1 MNTISHSRKM
11 SLSSLLEKASDF
23 QTPIL
28 GKKEEH
34 KMNEAFI
41 VIVLA
46 AFLFG
51 MIMGL
56 ALGKANK

>member
-1 MNTISHSRKM
+1 M
-11 SLSSLLEKASDF
+11 S
-23 QTPIL
+23 
-28 GKKEEH
+28 
-34 KMNEAFI
+34 EAMV

-56 ALGKANK
+56 ALGKANKRGAERRTDD

>member
-1 MNTISHSRKM
+1 MN
-11 SLSSLLEKASDF
+11 LSSLLEKASDF
-23 QTPIL
+23 QTLIL
-28 GKKEEH
+28 GKKEER
-34 KMNEAFI
+34 KMSEAMV

-56 ALGKANK
+56 CLGKANK